1 MTDSHY
7 LQDKLHEFPMH
18 THYSYDPLDG
28 QVLVTVQCGALTSS
42 AWISVGEVSSAI
54 EVARLEC
61 VEEIEHIIRTKI
73 DRLS

>member
-1 MTDSHY
+1 MTHRNYMQDS
-7 LQDKLHEFPMH
+7 LHAFPMQ

-42 AWISVGEVSSAI
+42 AWISVGEAINAI

-61 VEEIEHIIRTKI
+61 VEEIETTIREKLN
-73 DRLS
+73 RSS